1 MRDMSRLPSHYTR
14 LVSQHIDELAEN
26 PRPLDS
32 KRLRIRTDYSLR
44 VGVYWIL
51 YRISDDERIVS
62 VERVLHRR
70 EAYR

>member
-44 VGVYWIL
+44 VGVYRIL